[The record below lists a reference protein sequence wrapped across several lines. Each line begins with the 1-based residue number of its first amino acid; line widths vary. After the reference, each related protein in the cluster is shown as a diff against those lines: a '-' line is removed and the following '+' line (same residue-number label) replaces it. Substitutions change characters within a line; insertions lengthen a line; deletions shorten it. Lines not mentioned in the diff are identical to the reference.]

1 MAACRRS
8 GVDVSTC
15 STSASWPG
23 ARGLGTLADAGAYT
37 RPVPSGSTTVGE
49 PCSVSTSGDW
59 RRSPKASSRPLV
71 GAPDVHQAG
80 PAGPGAAGDGVDSV
94 ISALAGIFAA
104 KVVPLASNE

>member
-59 RRSPKASSRPLV
+59 RRSPKASLATACWCSGCSPGGACWSRR
-71 GAPDVHQAG
+71 G
-80 PAGPGAAGDGVDSV
+80 GDGVDSV